1 MKVRKLEMVQRK
13 GFGEERGGNESNLK
27 MKVERRGSRGTKIQ
41 AGYKTMEIVEQ
52 GLTEGVNKM
61 NCRHFVM

>member
-1 MKVRKLEMVQRK
+1 MKVGKLEMVQGK
-13 GFGEERGGNESNLK
+13 GFSEERGGNESNQK
-27 MKVERRGSRGTKIQ
+27 MKVERRGRRGTKIQ
-41 AGYKTMEIVEQ
+41 AGHKMMEIVKQ

>member
-1 MKVRKLEMVQRK
+1 MKVRKLKMVQGR
-13 GFGEERGGNESNLK
+13 GFSEERGGNESNVK

-41 AGYKTMEIVEQ
+41 AGHKMVEIMEQ
-52 GLTEGVNKM
+52 GVMERVNKM